1 MAFPP
6 TLPKKKSKSGAP
18 KPKVPSMPP
27 SGMGSMSGMSG
38 GMAVKAPK
46 FPFGGK
52 K

>member
-6 TLPKKKSKSGAP
+6 TLPKKKSKSKAP
-18 KPKVPSMPP
+18 KPKMPSMP
-27 SGMGSMSGMSG
+27 MAG

-52 K
+52 